1 VSAETA
7 SGARLTAIGVCL
19 TLALGSCA
27 TLQRSL
33 LEEVESLQAYRP
45 YDDGVTGPVV
55 ARGQVRGEAT
65 KTSRLG
71 RRCIAWRGEFQS
83 QRTTNDAR
91 GKRQTRT
98 DVECP
103 EGETGTLDLE
113 LATGATRTLEVGS
126 LPLDLAKTNERHED
140 ADLVPKRDCNPR
152 PGNPGRVTY
161 VETCLE
167 PGDPITVLG
176 CASERGLAGCPDGS
190 QDGIYA
196 GAEPKRLLETAR
208 SYHVLALIG
217 GVFLMAIAAAAAYL
231 LDARLLDSRR
241 GRG

>member
-1 VSAETA
+1 MSAETA
-7 SGARLTAIGVCL
+7 SGARLFAIGAL
-19 TLALGSCA
+19 LALAVGSCA

-33 LEEVESLQAYRP
+33 LEEIETLKSYRP
-45 YDDGVTGPVV
+45 YDDGVTGPVL
-55 ARGQVRGEAT
+55 ARGTVRGAAKT
-65 KTSRLG
+65 TSRLG

-91 GKRQTRT
+91 GRRQTRT
-98 DVECP
+98 YVECP

-113 LATGATRTLEVGS
+113 LATGAIRTVDVGS
-126 LPLDLAKTNERHED
+126 LPLELAKTHERHED
-140 ADLVPKRDCNPR
+140 ADLVPKRDCNPA

-161 VETCLE
+161 VELCLE

-176 CASERGLAGCPDGS
+176 CASERGLAGCPDRS

-196 GAEPKRLLETAR
+196 GAEPKQLLEAAR
-208 SYHVLALIG
+208 SYHVLALLG
-217 GVFLMAIAAAAAYL
+217 GVFLLVVAAAAAYV